1 MKRLLFVLIAA
12 GLVVASCA
20 PKQAKTTGINYAYM
34 DTTARPG
41 DDFAKYVTGHWID
54 YNEQPKEYPSWGAFS
69 KLSEDNTYKLA
80 TLIQNIAA
88 KEQKKGTVEQK
99 IGDIYNMVM
108 DSVRLNA
115 EGAAPLKAHLAE
127 LDAIDSREA
136 FLKYC
141 TSEHDNLLF
150 RLGVGPDDKDSENNI
165 VSIGQGGLTLGNRDY
180 YLSDDPETVKVR
192 EATKEHMKNLFV
204 LAGFPEDEAAAKVAR
219 IWELETELAVVHYS
233 SLKRRIPEENYH
245 KISVDSLNVICAP
258 FDWNAYLKDYRY
270 DKTTEVDLSQPEP
283 VAKACQ
289 MLMSLPLE
297 DLKSIYQWQIINGGN
312 MLLSDD
318 FLNEMKDYN
327 RKVYGTEEMTPR
339 WKRAIAMVDNTLSD
353 AVGQMYV
360 KKFFPKEAKKEMLEL
375 VGNLQKSLA
384 ERIKVQEWMTEDTKK
399 AALEKLDAFTVKI
412 GYPDKW
418 DDFSALEIDPEKSL
432 YDNMRTVYA
441 FLWDVDYQKRYNKP
455 VDKTEW
461 LMPAQMVNAYYSPSS
476 NEICFPAAILQPPYF
491 NLEADAAA
499 NYGAIGVVIGHE
511 MTHGFDDRGRLY
523 TKEGNLSN
531 WWTPEDEAGFKVP
544 CDAMTEFFNS
554 LWVIPDD
561 LHADGALTL
570 SENIADHGGLNIAYN
585 AFQMW
590 QNEHGRLNDADGF
603 TPEQRF
609 FLSYANVWAGVSSP
623 EMLRYMTMMD
633 VHSTGFLRVNGGLA
647 QCDYWYDAFN
657 IQPGDAL
664 YVAPE
669 KRVKVW

>member
-54 YNEQPKEYPSWGAFS
+54 YNEQPKEYPSWDAFS

-80 TLIQNIAA
+80 SLIQNIAA

-108 DSVRLNA
+108 DSVRLNT

-219 IWELETELAVVHYS
+219 IWEIETELAVVHYS

-245 KISVDSLNVICAP
+245 KISVDSLNALCAP

-270 DKTTEVDLSQPEP
+270 DKTTEVDLSH
-283 VAKACQ
+283 V
-289 MLMSLPLE
+289 
-297 DLKSIYQWQIINGGN
+297 
-312 MLLSDD
+312 
-318 FLNEMKDYN
+318 
-327 RKVYGTEEMTPR
+327 
-339 WKRAIAMVDNTLSD
+339 
-353 AVGQMYV
+353 
-360 KKFFPKEAKKEMLEL
+360 
-375 VGNLQKSLA
+375 
-384 ERIKVQEWMTEDTKK
+384 
-399 AALEKLDAFTVKI
+399 
-412 GYPDKW
+412 
-418 DDFSALEIDPEKSL
+418 
-432 YDNMRTVYA
+432 
-441 FLWDVDYQKRYNKP
+441 
-455 VDKTEW
+455 
-461 LMPAQMVNAYYSPSS
+461 
-476 NEICFPAAILQPPYF
+476 
-491 NLEADAAA
+491 
-499 NYGAIGVVIGHE
+499 
-511 MTHGFDDRGRLY
+511 
-523 TKEGNLSN
+523 
-531 WWTPEDEAGFKVP
+531 
-544 CDAMTEFFNS
+544 
-554 LWVIPDD
+554 
-561 LHADGALTL
+561 
-570 SENIADHGGLNIAYN
+570 
-585 AFQMW
+585 
-590 QNEHGRLNDADGF
+590 
-603 TPEQRF
+603 
-609 FLSYANVWAGVSSP
+609 
-623 EMLRYMTMMD
+623 
-633 VHSTGFLRVNGGLA
+633 
-647 QCDYWYDAFN
+647 
-657 IQPGDAL
+657 
-664 YVAPE
+664 
-669 KRVKVW
+669 

>member
-54 YNEQPKEYPSWGAFS
+54 YNEQPKEYPSWDAFS

-245 KISVDSLNVICAP
+245 KISVDSLNALCAP

-297 DLKSIYQWQIINGGN
+297 DLKSIYQWQIINGSN

-318 FLNEMKDYN
+318 FLNEMQDYN

-384 ERIKVQEWMTEDTKK
+384 ERIKVQEWMSEDTKK

-590 QNEHGRLNDADGF
+590 QNEHGRLDDADGF